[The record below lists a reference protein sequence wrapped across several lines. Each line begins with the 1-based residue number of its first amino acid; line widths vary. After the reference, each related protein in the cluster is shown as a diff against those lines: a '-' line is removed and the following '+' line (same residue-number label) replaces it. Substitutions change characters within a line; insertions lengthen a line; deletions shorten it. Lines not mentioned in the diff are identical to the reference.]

1 MKSTELLELS
11 KMTNRELKNILRDN
25 QIKNYS
31 KLNKKDLVKKVNK
44 LINNQS
50 GRKNGGNAKNK
61 KYTLKELVGGFPS
74 ELPNFSIPTSTPPP
88 PQLPPLPLPLN
99 QINSK
104 KLNGKNQQQQQS
116 NRSSSTSLNNSQ
128 QANGSPSISSISST
142 SSTSLN
148 NPQQANGSPSAIPKN
163 PQQANGSPSAI
174 PKNPQQANGSA
185 LDSSNN
191 SQQKSIYNVPN
202 NSQEKSIYNV
212 PNNSQQR
219 MNGPSA
225 PPLNASTV
233 NPTQQSSNINQT
245 KKDECGSCNIL

>member
-74 ELPNFSIPTSTPPP
+74 ELPNFSIPTSTPP
-88 PQLPPLPLPLN
+88 QLPPLPLPLN

-116 NRSSSTSLNNSQ
+116 NRSSTSLNNSQ
-128 QANGSPSISSISST
+128 QANGSPSISSI

-185 LDSSNN
+185 LDSS
-191 SQQKSIYNVPN
+191 N

-245 KKDECGSCNIL
+245 KKDECGSCTIL